1 MSAPA
6 SGSAD
11 QSVGALLHEL
21 VQGTSLLLRQ
31 EWRLARL
38 ELEELAK
45 AIGMGTVQI
54 GVAGV
59 CFALG
64 GASLLASAALGFG
77 GAWVRDHLAIVLAA
91 GVVVL
96 GGVGA
101 LLVTAGL
108 RTLVRGATNSDDNST
123 EDDAWRNR
131 RRMSAATSS

>member
-1 MSAPA
+1 
-6 SGSAD
+6 
-11 QSVGALLHEL
+11 
-21 VQGTSLLLRQ
+21 
-31 EWRLARL
+31 
-38 ELEELAK
+38 
-45 AIGMGTVQI
+45 MGTVLI